1 MLDVQIDYDTA
12 DRIIVCTLKDSMN
25 SLKREIKNLRSK
37 KNLLPHQKGDLEYYI
52 KDLNAMKIVYEYYG
66 GNCK

>member
-25 SLKREIKNLRSK
+25 NLKREIKNLRSK
-37 KNLLPHQKGDLEYYI
+37 KNLWPHQKEDLEYYI
-52 KDLNAMKIVYEYYG
+52 KDLNASKYNG
-66 GNCK
+66 TK